1 MSVKK
6 QLKVGLIGCGRISER
21 HASVLTDLAEQF
33 RLLSVC
39 DIQEDR
45 LKKIAQKYNCKSYSN
60 HKEMVKNER
69 LDVVCVLS
77 ESGTHFEISRQ
88 ICDVVK
94 NLVVEK
100 PLALKLSHV
109 DELIEKCNESGTELF
124 VVKQN
129 RYNRPVRKLLEALE
143 KKRFGKLISGS
154 IRVRW
159 SRHQSY
165 YDLDNWR
172 GTWRYDGGVITNQAS
187 HHIDLLLRVMGPAT
201 SVFAYKTTAMAN
213 IEVED
218 TLVAVVKFKNG
229 ALGTLEATTATRP
242 SDLEGSISVLGT
254 LGNAEIGGFAVNKIK
269 QWNFLNATE
278 EDRNIYANYS
288 VNPPDVYGFGH
299 KEFYKEVYAK
309 ITSGHCKEIIDGQEG
324 RKSLELIHAI
334 YLSCERGKEIQLPI
348 TEEFRRLGD

>member
-154 IRVRW
+154 IRVR
-159 SRHQSY
+159 
-165 YDLDNWR
+165 
-172 GTWRYDGGVITNQAS
+172 
-187 HHIDLLLRVMGPAT
+187 
-201 SVFAYKTTAMAN
+201 
-213 IEVED
+213 
-218 TLVAVVKFKNG
+218 
-229 ALGTLEATTATRP
+229 
-242 SDLEGSISVLGT
+242 
-254 LGNAEIGGFAVNKIK
+254 
-269 QWNFLNATE
+269 
-278 EDRNIYANYS
+278 
-288 VNPPDVYGFGH
+288 
-299 KEFYKEVYAK
+299 
-309 ITSGHCKEIIDGQEG
+309 
-324 RKSLELIHAI
+324 
-334 YLSCERGKEIQLPI
+334 
-348 TEEFRRLGD
+348 

>member
-1 MSVKK
+1 M
-6 QLKVGLIGCGRISER
+6 
-21 HASVLTDLAEQF
+21 
-33 RLLSVC
+33 
-39 DIQEDR
+39 
-45 LKKIAQKYNCKSYSN
+45 
-60 HKEMVKNER
+60 
-69 LDVVCVLS
+69 
-77 ESGTHFEISRQ
+77 
-88 ICDVVK
+88 
-94 NLVVEK
+94 
-100 PLALKLSHV
+100 
-109 DELIEKCNESGTELF
+109 IEKCNESGTELF